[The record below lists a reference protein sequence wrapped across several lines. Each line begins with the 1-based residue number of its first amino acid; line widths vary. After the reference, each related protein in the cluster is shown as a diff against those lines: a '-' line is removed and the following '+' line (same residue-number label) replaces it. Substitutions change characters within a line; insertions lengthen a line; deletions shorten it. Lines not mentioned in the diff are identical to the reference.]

1 MKSGQARKEKTQVG
15 VRKICVSKFPENVKV
30 PVGQGTVSKSVK
42 DAQNNPRSTSQK
54 NADEIKTP
62 GFLPDPSEQVE
73 EDKAGMKDRKKN
85 VKIRK

>member
-15 VRKICVSKFPENVKV
+15 VRKICISKFPENVKV
-30 PVGQGTVSKSVK
+30 PVGQGTVSQSIK
-42 DAQNNPRSTSQK
+42 DSKDKPGCGSQQK
-54 NADEIKTP
+54 ADKIQTP

-73 EDKAGMKDRKKN
+73 QDKAGMKDRKEN